1 MSVSETYLNLPP
13 ATSYKSMI
21 FPEGQLSRNIFIS
34 NIVLVPS
41 KLISLLTYYQLYN
54 ICYTYYNETLL

>member
-13 ATSYKSMI
+13 ATSYKSII
-21 FPEGQLSRNIFIS
+21 FSEGQLSYNIFTS

-41 KLISLLTYYQLYN
+41 KLISLFIVYQPYS
-54 ICYTYYNETLL
+54 ICCTYYNETLL